1 MCERPRRETIET
13 ERVSHTKGVHNGR
26 DAKPAKAERA
36 ETRNPRRQRGPRRE
50 TREGKEQRPRRVIAK
65 AERATAETRNREGR
79 VKRPRE
85 TRNPQRQRSNAKLAS
100 ASHALRAEE
109 DTRCVQ
115 KEPRKATCYVQRRS
129 RDGRARQGVLTG
141 YMRRREPCGRH
152 RDDRGHVQRAHVTRG
167 TKRMQRE
174 SGSRERTNR
183 ASEAIEHEVNT
194 HCMVHPNAEN
204 RGVCLGGGVC
214 GCGVHSRSVGLCRPL
229 IGELPVGRPATVQ

>member
-1 MCERPRRETIET
+1 
-13 ERVSHTKGVHNGR
+13 VHNGR

-36 ETRNPRRQRGPRRE
+36 ETRNPRRQR
-50 TREGKEQRPRRVIAK
+50 
-65 AERATAETRNREGR
+65 ATAETRN
-79 VKRPRE
+79 PR
-85 TRNPQRQRSNAKLAS
+85 RQR
-100 ASHALRAEE
+100 HALRAKEA
-109 DTRCVQ
+109 TRCVQ

-129 RDGRARQGVLTG
+129 RDGHARQEVLTG

>member
-1 MCERPRRETIET
+1 MCKRPRRKNAKA

-36 ETRNPRRQRGPRRE
+36 ETRNPRRQR
-50 TREGKEQRPRRVIAK
+50 
-65 AERATAETRNREGR
+65 ATAETRN
-79 VKRPRE
+79 PR
-85 TRNPQRQRSNAKLAS
+85 RQR
-100 ASHALRAEE
+100 HALRAKEA
-109 DTRCVQ
+109 TRCVQ

>member
-1 MCERPRRETIET
+1 
-13 ERVSHTKGVHNGR
+13 VSHTKGVHNGR

-36 ETRNPRRQRGPRRE
+36 ETRNPRRQR
-50 TREGKEQRPRRVIAK
+50 
-65 AERATAETRNREGR
+65 ATAETRN
-79 VKRPRE
+79 PR
-85 TRNPQRQRSNAKLAS
+85 RQR
-100 ASHALRAEE
+100 HALRAKEA
-109 DTRCVQ
+109 TRCVQ

-129 RDGRARQGVLTG
+129 RDGHARQEVLTG

-152 RDDRGHVQRAHVTRG
+152 RDDRGTCKEHMSHAAPD
-167 TKRMQRE
+167 KCRE
-174 SGSRERTNR
+174 KAEAENELNR

>member
-1 MCERPRRETIET
+1 M
-13 ERVSHTKGVHNGR
+13 
-26 DAKPAKAERA
+26 A

-129 RDGRARQGVLTG
+129 RDGHARQEVLTG

-152 RDDRGHVQRAHVTRG
+152 RDDRGTCKEHMSHAAD
-167 TKRMQRE
+167 KCRE
-174 SGSRERTNR
+174 KAEAENELNR